1 MTVSG
6 PNQRIRNRVRLE
18 MPVRIRQIGPP
29 RNLIEVA
36 RTLDVSR
43 NGLLF
48 RTREPYELRGIVW
61 VIFPYNADAIV
72 PEPEAPA
79 TVVRID
85 QKPGG
90 DAEVAVQFHSSHA
103 DKFAAP
109 LRTTPPPK
117 QQSDRRVRSRV
128 RMSLPIRVRDGGDA
142 EESVT
147 LDISRA
153 GVLFK
158 TERPYPLGH
167 TVWVTMPYTAG
178 QKHDE
183 VPARV
188 VRVVQ
193 KPAARGVALHFSSA
207 TGSLTYARPF

>member
-1 MTVSG
+1 MISG
-6 PNQRIRNRVRLE
+6 PNQRIRSRVRLE

-48 RTREPYELRGIVW
+48 HTREPYDLRSIVW
-61 VIFPYNADAIV
+61 VTFPYNADALV
-72 PEPEAPA
+72 AEPEAPA

-85 QKPGG
+85 PKPGG
-90 DAEVAVQFHSSHA
+90 DSEVAIQFHSSHA
-103 DKFAAP
+103 DRFVAP
-109 LRTTPPPK
+109 TRAVAPPREK
-117 QQSDRRVRSRV
+117 SDRRVRSRV

-147 LDISRA
+147 LDVSRA
-153 GVLFK
+153 GVLFQ
-158 TERPYPLGH
+158 TEREYPVGQ
-167 TVWVTMPYTAG
+167 TVWVTMPYTPG
-178 QKHDE
+178 QKQDE

-188 VRVVQ
+188 VRIVH
-193 KPAARGVALHFSSA
+193 KPDARGVALHFASA
-207 TGSLTYARPF
+207 TGSLAYARPFQ

>member
-1 MTVSG
+1 MVSG
-6 PNQRIRNRVRLE
+6 SNQRIRSRVRLE
-18 MPVRIRQIGPP
+18 MSVRIRQIGPP

-48 RTREPYELRGIVW
+48 RTREPYDLRSIVW
-61 VIFPYNADAIV
+61 VTFPYNADAVV

-79 TVVRID
+79 SVVRID

-90 DAEVAVQFHSSHA
+90 DTEVAVQFHSSHA
-103 DKFAAP
+103 DQFVAPTRAAAP
-109 LRTTPPPK
+109 PR

-128 RMSLPIRVRDGGDA
+128 RMSLPIRVRNGGTA

-147 LDISRA
+147 LDVSRA
-153 GVLFK
+153 GVLFQS
-158 TERPYPLGH
+158 ERPYPLGQ
-167 TVWVTMPYTAG
+167 TVWVTMPYQTG
-178 QKHDE
+178 QRQDE

-188 VRVVQ
+188 VRIVE
-193 KPAARGVALHFSSA
+193 KKEARGVALHFASA

>member
-1 MTVSG
+1 MVSG

-18 MPVRIRQIGPP
+18 MSVRIRQIGPP

-48 RTREPYELRGIVW
+48 RTREPYNLRSIVW
-61 VIFPYNADAIV
+61 VTFPYNADSLVA
-72 PEPEAPA
+72 EPEAPA

-90 DAEVAVQFHSSHA
+90 DSEVAVQFHSSHA
-103 DKFAAP
+103 DRFVAPTRAA
-109 LRTTPPPK
+109 TAPPQ
-117 QQSDRRVRSRV
+117 QQSDRRERSRV
-128 RMSLPIRVRDGGDA
+128 RMSLPIRVRDGGAA

-147 LDISRA
+147 LDVSRA
-153 GVLFK
+153 GVLFQSD
-158 TERPYPLGH
+158 RPYPLGQ
-167 TVWVTMPYTAG
+167 TVWVTMPYQSG
-178 QKHDE
+178 QRQDE

-188 VRVVQ
+188 VRIVE
-193 KPAARGVALHFSSA
+193 KKEARGVALHFASA